1 MTPQT
6 GGATQ
11 NILRRLKNILKCLLN
26 SKAIKTDSSHT
37 FTKSAK
43 TNCPLSKEKKYTTR
57 NLQNTSYSKKERY
70 TRRKRDLKDK
80 RDGVPWAPLVSAN
93 PRICHPF
100 QWTQCP
106 LQVRSFTAPLS
117 TCTSHSHSLSLYSLI
132 SWLQSAG
139 PYNYLTNCA
148 GGPDVGV
155 GTDLRQAKPHH

>member
-1 MTPQT
+1 MSTLQ
-6 GGATQ
+6 
-11 NILRRLKNILKCLLN
+11 R
-26 SKAIKTDSSHT
+26 
-37 FTKSAK
+37 
-43 TNCPLSKEKKYTTR
+43 EEKYTTR

-117 TCTSHSHSLSLYSLI
+117 TSHSHSLSLYSLI

-148 GGPDVGV
+148 GGP
-155 GTDLRQAKPHH
+155 GTPPPHTSHDFMLGHCIRQKKGEEGEKREKREKRRETGDRKRETRNRRRETGEGRQEM